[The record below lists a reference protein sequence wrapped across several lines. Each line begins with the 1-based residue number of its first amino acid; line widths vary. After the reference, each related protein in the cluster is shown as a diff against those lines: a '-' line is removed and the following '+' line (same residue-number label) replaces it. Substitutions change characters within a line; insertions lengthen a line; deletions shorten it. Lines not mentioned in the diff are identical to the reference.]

1 LFILD
6 LFALLVGILLSV
18 AFYTLLER
26 KVIGFVQFRKGPAK
40 LLIIGVSQ
48 PFSDALKLFFKGVR
62 FLNYLLF
69 RFFLV
74 SPFLGLILLIILWFF
89 FPSWAQIYGRGLE
102 VILFFSILSLTPYF
116 IFLCGYS
123 SSSVYSKIGFVRS
136 ISQTISYEVVFVL
149 YILIFVFYFIEIKP
163 SIFQIWEEGRRSVF
177 IILPFFLIWIFIS
190 ITEANRSPFDFS
202 EGESELVSGFNVEY
216 FGGLFSVIFIT
227 EYGIIIFIRFVG
239 SLIFFRLFSLLIFM
253 VFFCFLYVLVRCCY
267 PRFRYDYLILCSW
280 ISILPMILVFI
291 FITIEFIITRV

>member
-6 LFALLVGILLSV
+6 LFVLLVGILLSF

-26 KVIGFVQFRKGPAK
+26 KIIGFVQFRKGPAK

-62 FLNYLLF
+62 FLNYFLF

-74 SPFLGLILLIILWFF
+74 SPFLGVILLIILWFF
-89 FPSWAQIYGRGLE
+89 FPSWVQIYGRGLE

-123 SSSVYSKIGFVRS
+123 SSRIYSKIGFVRS

-163 SIFQIWEEGRRSVF
+163 NIFQI
-177 IILPFFLIWIFIS
+177 
-190 ITEANRSPFDFS
+190 
-202 EGESELVSGFNVEY
+202 
-216 FGGLFSVIFIT
+216 
-227 EYGIIIFIRFVG
+227 
-239 SLIFFRLFSLLIFM
+239 
-253 VFFCFLYVLVRCCY
+253 
-267 PRFRYDYLILCSW
+267 
-280 ISILPMILVFI
+280 
-291 FITIEFIITRV
+291 